1 MKGFPIAFSS
11 RTASNTS
18 ARKRKVCQK
27 DVHTV
32 VTSITMEVVEVSLF
46 EQQGRQ
52 RAHKETGNSGG
63 LVGQKN
69 WVLLKF
75 EFELMV
81 QMLSVA
87 VMVVAK

>member
-1 MKGFPIAFSS
+1 
-11 RTASNTS
+11 
-18 ARKRKVCQK
+18 
-27 DVHTV
+27 
-32 VTSITMEVVEVSLF
+32 MEVVEVSLF

-52 RAHKETGNSGG
+52 RAHNETGNSGG